1 MKIGIIGAGSI
12 GGILARHLCRLQHT
26 VLIANSRGP
35 ETLGELAR
43 ETGAIPVHAVE
54 AANGVEL
61 LVLTIPLK
69 GVPSLPKELL
79 ANLPA
84 TSPIIDTGNY
94 YPSRDGRIGKIDAG
108 AVESEWTSSI
118 LGRPVIKAFNNLVAD
133 SLMHKG
139 VMKGVKN
146 RIALPVAG
154 DSAEQKQIVMSLVD
168 SLGFDA
174 FDAGPLSNSWR
185 YQPGTPAYCSDA
197 DIQQL
202 PQLLQR
208 ADRRKSPMNRDNA
221 AKLLGDLVFT
231 LPQQE
236 LVRMVRLSA
245 GLDTFQPRSWIA
257 VLRILSAVLGSRLR
271 GSSRG

>member
-1 MKIGIIGAGSI
+1 VKIGIIGAGAI
-12 GGILARHLCRLQHT
+12 GSILARHLRRLQHT
-26 VLIANSRGP
+26 VWIANSRGP

-54 AANGVEL
+54 AANGVDL

-79 ANLPA
+79 ARLPA

-94 YPSRDGRIGKIDAG
+94 YPIRDGRIREIDAG
-108 AVESEWTSSI
+108 TVESEWTTSI
-118 LGRPVIKAFNNLVAD
+118 LGRPVIKVFNNIVAD

-139 VMKGVKN
+139 VMKNAKN
-146 RIALPVAG
+146 RIALPIAG
-154 DSAEQKQIVMSLVD
+154 DSAVQKQIVMALVD

-174 FDAGPLSNSWR
+174 IDAGPLSNSWR
-185 YQPGTPAYCSDA
+185 YQPGTPAYCA
-197 DIQQL
+197 DPNIQQL

-208 ADRRKSPMNRDNA
+208 ADRGKSPMNRDNA

-257 VLRILSAVLGSRLR
+257 LLSILSAVIGSRLR
-271 GSSRG
+271 GPSKG